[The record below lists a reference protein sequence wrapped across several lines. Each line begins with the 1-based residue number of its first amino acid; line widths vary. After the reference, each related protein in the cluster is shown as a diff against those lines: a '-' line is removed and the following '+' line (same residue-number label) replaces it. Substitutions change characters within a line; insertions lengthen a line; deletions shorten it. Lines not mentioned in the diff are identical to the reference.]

1 MNDLLELKKNI
12 IEKHNK
18 DQAQLQFIFSN
29 YDKIIVEA
37 PAGSG
42 KTKTLISKI
51 FYLIVNNKIPL
62 NKKVLT
68 LTFGLNAAYKIKN
81 DLSNEF
87 NKSDS
92 LIDIN
97 NKIVVSNFH
106 GFARKILSLYGY
118 IIDSSLSNVYTL
130 EMEDD
135 SDVQKLMEQNLGI
148 TETIAQW
155 ITDFSQKIKSNTINH
170 LDNQDEFKKYIE
182 YQKTFFLPHNKLTY
196 NGLLIFAYELLNS
209 NQTLLKFYQKLFP
222 IIIIDEFQ
230 DTNILSWDLLQL
242 LITPRTK
249 LFLLGD
255 PLQRIYGFIGAI
267 ENLMEIAQKKYSM
280 RKICLNKNYRY
291 QNNQNL
297 LTLDNNIRLCAAS
310 YGLIT
315 PTQTANIELLLYDDI
330 HSELTGLGNY
340 IKFISNQ
347 NSSEKTTVL
356 TRAAFSVQPLI
367 EELNSLNVNF
377 FYALFSED
385 DVDYINFHYNAYNS
399 LIEYKNRINKDI
411 LTLPIIK
418 KWLQDFIANFH
429 KPNKTESS
437 LIKLLTVLINNVL
450 PNNALSFTEKYRYLE
465 DSLLNRS
472 LKHNIQFIDESI
484 IISTIHGAKGL
495 EWENVILVGLND
507 YSFPS
512 YKGLCENCYNYRKH
526 ENGYCYIMY
535 NKAQTDKYFIKKF
548 IEELSV
554 FYVGA
559 TRCRKKLTLVA
570 NKKRKNSR
578 NEICDAYMSCLLTI
592 KGLNVNI
599 KPNFYCD
606 STNA

>member
-182 YQKTFFLPHNKLTY
+182 YQK
-196 NGLLIFAYELLNS
+196 I
-209 NQTLLKFYQKLFP
+209 
-222 IIIIDEFQ
+222 
-230 DTNILSWDLLQL
+230 
-242 LITPRTK
+242 
-249 LFLLGD
+249 
-255 PLQRIYGFIGAI
+255 
-267 ENLMEIAQKKYSM
+267 
-280 RKICLNKNYRY
+280 
-291 QNNQNL
+291 
-297 LTLDNNIRLCAAS
+297 
-310 YGLIT
+310 
-315 PTQTANIELLLYDDI
+315 
-330 HSELTGLGNY
+330 
-340 IKFISNQ
+340 
-347 NSSEKTTVL
+347 
-356 TRAAFSVQPLI
+356 
-367 EELNSLNVNF
+367 F
-377 FYALFSED
+377 FYHT
-385 DVDYINFHYNAYNS
+385 IN
-399 LIEYKNRINKDI
+399 
-411 LTLPIIK
+411 
-418 KWLQDFIANFH
+418 
-429 KPNKTESS
+429 
-437 LIKLLTVLINNVL
+437 
-450 PNNALSFTEKYRYLE
+450 
-465 DSLLNRS
+465 
-472 LKHNIQFIDESI
+472 
-484 IISTIHGAKGL
+484 
-495 EWENVILVGLND
+495 
-507 YSFPS
+507 
-512 YKGLCENCYNYRKH
+512 
-526 ENGYCYIMY
+526 
-535 NKAQTDKYFIKKF
+535 
-548 IEELSV
+548 
-554 FYVGA
+554 
-559 TRCRKKLTLVA
+559 
-570 NKKRKNSR
+570 
-578 NEICDAYMSCLLTI
+578 
-592 KGLNVNI
+592 
-599 KPNFYCD
+599 
-606 STNA
+606 

>member
-1 MNDLLELKKNI
+1 MNNLLKLKKNI

-29 YDKIIVEA
+29 HDKIIVEA

-51 FYLIVNNKIPL
+51 FYLIVSNKIPS
-62 NKKVLT
+62 NKKILT

-92 LIDIN
+92 LVDIT

-148 TETIAQW
+148 TENIAQW

-170 LDNQDEFKKYIE
+170 SDNQYEFKKYIE
-182 YQKTFFLPHNKLTY
+182 YQKIFFLPHNKLTY

-209 NQTLLKFYQKLFP
+209 KQTLLKFYQKLFP

-242 LITPRTK
+242 LITPTTK

-297 LTLDNNIRLCAAS
+297 LALDNNIRLCAAS
-310 YGLIT
+310 YGLTT

-330 HSELTGLGNY
+330 FSELVGLGNY

-347 NSSEKTTVL
+347 SSGEKTTIL
-356 TRAAFSVQPLI
+356 TRSSFSVQPLI
-367 EELNSLNVNF
+367 EKLNGLNINF
-377 FYALFSED
+377 FYALFNED
-385 DVDYINFHYNAYNS
+385 DTDYINFHYNAYNS
-399 LIEYKNRINKDI
+399 LIDYKNRINKDI

-418 KWLQDFIANFH
+418 KWLQEFITNFQN
-429 KPNKTESS
+429 PNKTESS
-437 LIKLLTVLINNVL
+437 LIKLLTVLIKTVL
-450 PNNALSFTEKYRYLE
+450 PNNALSITEKYRYLE
-465 DSLLNRS
+465 DSLLNRN

-512 YKGLCENCYNYRKH
+512 YKSLCENCYNYKTC
-526 ENGYCYIMY
+526 ESGYCHINYH
-535 NKAQTDKYFIKKF
+535 KSQDDTSFTKKF

-559 TRCRKKLTLVA
+559 TRCRKSLTFVA
-570 NKKRKNSR
+570 NKKRKNYK
-578 NEICDAYMSCLLTI
+578 NQIYDANISCLLTI

-599 KPNFYCD
+599 KPNLYRD
-606 STNA
+606 TTNA